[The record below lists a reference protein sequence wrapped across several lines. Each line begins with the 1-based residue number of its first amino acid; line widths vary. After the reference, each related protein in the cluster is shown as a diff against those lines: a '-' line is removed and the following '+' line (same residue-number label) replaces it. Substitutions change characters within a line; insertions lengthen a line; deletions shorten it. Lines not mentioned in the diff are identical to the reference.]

1 MGPASEPGLVEIA
14 GRRLE
19 PTEVFDTYWRFAA
32 ERHAMYLRRLM
43 GRPTPWTDDAI
54 LRDHRFTNAYR
65 AADRVSQFLIR
76 EVIYGAD
83 ATTEEDLVFRIL
95 LFKTFNKIETWLG
108 LEQRVGRVS
117 WSDYQF
123 EDYRAALNTLAA
135 RGPIYSPAYVVPPP
149 KLGEES
155 KRSNHLR
162 LLERI
167 MGDGL
172 ATISA
177 GAAELRPIY
186 KRLRSYTSIG
196 PFLAFQFTIDLN
208 YSPLTEAGEDSF
220 VVAGPGARDGI
231 RKVFGRAADGIE
243 AEVIRYMTDSQEHHF
258 DRLGLDFGGLFGR
271 RLQLIDCQNL
281 FCEVDKY
288 ARVKHPSVNGVSGR
302 TRIKQK
308 FRPLTRPLTAFFPPK
323 WGLPSVEPAL
333 PAALFS

>member
-1 MGPASEPGLVEIA
+1 
-14 GRRLE
+14 
-19 PTEVFDTYWRFAA
+19 
-32 ERHAMYLRRLM
+32 MYLRRLT
-43 GRPTPWTDDAI
+43 GGPTPWTDDAI

-76 EVIYGAD
+76 DVIYGART
-83 ATTEEDLVFRIL
+83 TTEEDLIFQIL
-95 LFKTFNKIETWLG
+95 LFKAFNRIETWQG

-117 WSDYQF
+117 WRDYRF
-123 EDYRAALNTLAA
+123 EDYQAALDALAT
-135 RGPIYSPAYVVPPP
+135 RGPIYSPAYVIPPP

-167 MGDGL
+167 MADGV
-172 ATISA
+172 AAITA
-177 GAAELRPIY
+177 GATELRPIY
-186 KRLRSYTSIG
+186 ERLSSYPSIG

-220 VVAGPGARDGI
+220 VVTGPGARDGI
-231 RKVFGRAADGIE
+231 CKCFGRAAHGIE

-258 DRLGLDFGGLFGR
+258 ERLGLDFDGLFGR

-288 ARVKHPSVNGVSGR
+288 ARVKHPSVSGVSGR
-302 TRIKQK
+302 MRIKQK

-323 WGLPSVEPAL
+323 WGLPAVEPAP
-333 PAALFS
+333 PATLFS